1 MSIKNFLKNKI
12 NSLFSINRILENQN
26 ELKKLLGQI
35 ELTNRSEKKFQEI
48 NDLELKIFSQFGED
62 GLINFL
68 INNINI
74 KNKKFIEFG
83 VENYEE
89 ANTRFL
95 LENNG
100 WSGLIFDS
108 SKDNVEYIKK
118 QNYYWKNDLTVHCE
132 FITKENIN
140 RLFST
145 NNYEG
150 EIGLLSIDIDGNDYW
165 IWKSIEVINP
175 NIVIIE
181 FNARLGVNKSITVP
195 YKEKFNRTKEHYSN
209 IYFGASLPAL
219 YKLAKTKGYEL
230 ICTNKDCNNAF
241 FIKKNI
247 LDNLQNKLIKEKIP
261 KQCYFKP
268 SFNESLDENGTL
280 NKIDEENEKKILDS
294 LEFIEV

>member
-165 IWKSIEVINP
+165 VWQGIDTMEPS
-175 NIVIIE
+175 IVIIE
-181 FNARLGVNKSITVP
+181 YNSRLGIEKSYVVP
-195 YKEKFNRTKEHYSN
+195 YEKNFERKKANYSM
-209 IYFGASLPAL
+209 IYYGASLKAL
-219 YKLAKTKGYEL
+219 VKLGKKKGYEL
-230 ICTNKDCNNAF
+230 VHCNEAGNNAF
-241 FIKKNI
+241 FVKKELLNDKIKSIDFVEGFVHNKFRESRNKEGKLTFLDKKSEEEI
-247 LDNLQNKLIKEKIP
+247 LFKLP
-261 KQCYFKP
+261 
-268 SFNESLDENGTL
+268 L
-280 NKIDEENEKKILDS
+280 EE
-294 LEFIEV
+294 V